1 MLKNLVRGS
10 LLALALASGSVVA
23 MSPVGQAQQA
33 QVPTT
38 VEDHLALA
46 KTYQEKAA
54 SYRKE
59 AASHREMFEAYK
71 KSVATSPKTP
81 GPNPWVAKMQKHCQT
96 LAKDADKLA
105 ADSEKA
111 AEYHTLRAKEL
122 QGK

>member
-1 MLKNLVRGS
+1 MLNHLVRSS
-10 LLALALASGSVVA
+10 LLALALTTGSVVTA
-23 MSPVGQAQQA
+23 PVVSQAQEA

-54 SYRKE
+54 TYRKE
-59 AASHREMFEAYK
+59 ATYHREMFEAYK
-71 KSVATSPKTP
+71 KSVPTSGKAP
-81 GPNPWVAKMQKHCQT
+81 GPNPWVVKMQKHCQM

-105 ADSEKA
+105 TDAEKA
-111 AEYHTLRAKEL
+111 AEYHTFRAKEL

>member
-1 MLKNLVRGS
+1 MLNRIIRRS
-10 LLALALASGSVVA
+10 LLALLLSTGSVAAV
-23 MSPVGQAQQA
+23 SSVSEAQTA

-54 SYRKE
+54 TYRKE
-59 AASHREMFEAYK
+59 AAYHREMFEAYK
-71 KSVATSPKTP
+71 AKVPTAGKAP
-81 GPNPWVAKMQKHCQT
+81 GPNPWVVKMQKHCQT

-105 ADSEKA
+105 SDAEKA
-111 AEYHTLRAKEL
+111 AEYHTFRAREL